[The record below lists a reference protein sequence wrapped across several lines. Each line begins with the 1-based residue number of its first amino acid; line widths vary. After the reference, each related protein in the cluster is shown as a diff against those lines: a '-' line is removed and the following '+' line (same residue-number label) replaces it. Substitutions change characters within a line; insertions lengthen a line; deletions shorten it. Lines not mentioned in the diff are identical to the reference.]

1 MHTLGEYLRKKPKS
15 HPADMGKYT
24 TISMTTNAHNEK
36 NGPFVASE
44 GTESFPA
51 SKKSRSHLF
60 HPNGLATFVTKNK
73 INL

>member
-1 MHTLGEYLRKKPKS
+1 
-15 HPADMGKYT
+15 MGKYT

-44 GTESFPA
+44 GTESFLA

-60 HPNGLATFVTKNK
+60 YPNGLATFVTKNK